1 MGSGRLPAARVV
13 RKQKEKWGGR
23 PQQPHD
29 AAHARTQ
36 VRALHRHVAWQD
48 QVRRA
53 VLGPFLLH
61 VRSSRVR
68 RPPTLVPPGGRPLLP
83 RHHLLLPLLPLLSR
97 ATQQAGRQL
106 ADGGVLVHSRRYLCL
121 LHPFVAMLVNFSE
134 REDEDWQYWID
145 ANIAAG
151 VFGLLNDVFYGLGAY
166 LIYVEWK
173 ANPTGAPAPPP
184 A

>member
-13 RKQKEKWGGR
+13 HKQKEKWGGR
-23 PQQPHD
+23 PQQPRH

-36 VRALHRHVAWQD
+36 VRALHRHVALQD

-53 VLGPFLLH
+53 VLGPLLLH

-106 ADGGVLVHSRRYLCL
+106 ADGGVSGSQPALPLPTSPPLSPCL
-121 LHPFVAMLVNFSE
+121 SASAKEKMRIGST
-134 REDEDWQYWID
+134 
-145 ANIAAG
+145 
-151 VFGLLNDVFYGLGAY
+151 GLTPTLLLGS
-166 LIYVEWK
+166 LDC
-173 ANPTGAPAPPP
+173 
-184 A
+184 

>member
-1 MGSGRLPAARVV
+1 MGAARVV

-23 PQQPHD
+23 PQQPHH

-53 VLGPFLLH
+53 VLGPLLLH
-61 VRSSRVR
+61 VWSSRVR
-68 RPPTLVPPGGRPLLP
+68 RPPTLVPPCGRPLLP
-83 RHHLLLPLLPLLSR
+83 GHHLLLPLLPLLSR

-106 ADGGVLVHSRRYLCL
+106 ADGAGATFAYFTA
-121 LHPFVAMLVNFSE
+121 FVAMLVNFSE

>member
-1 MGSGRLPAARVV
+1 MGSGRLPAARVSK
-13 RKQKEKWGGR
+13 RELWGGTLEH
-23 PQQPHD
+23 QPHH
-29 AAHARTQ
+29 AAHAGAQ
-36 VRALHRHVAWQD
+36 VRALHRHLARED

-53 VLGPFLLH
+53 VPGPVLLH

-68 RPPTLVPPGGRPLLP
+68 GTPTLVPPRGRPCLP

-97 ATQQAGRQL
+97 ATQQAGGQL
-106 ADGGVLVHSRRYLCL
+106 ADGGVLV
-121 LHPFVAMLVNFSE
+121 LVNFSD
-134 REDEDWQYWID
+134 RVDEDWQYWID

-151 VFGLLNDVFYGLGAY
+151 VFGLLNDIFYGLGAY

>member
-1 MGSGRLPAARVV
+1 MGSGRLPAARVS
-13 RKQKEKWGGR
+13 RELWGGTLE
-23 PQQPHD
+23 QQPRH
-29 AAHARTQ
+29 AAHAGAQ
-36 VRALHRHVAWQD
+36 VRALHRHVAWKD

-53 VLGPFLLH
+53 VLGPVLLH
-61 VRSSRVR
+61 VRSSRLR
-68 RPPTLVPPGGRPLLP
+68 GSTTLVPPRGSA
-83 RHHLLLPLLPLLSR
+83 LLLGTIFFSLY
-97 ATQQAGRQL
+97 
-106 ADGGVLVHSRRYLCL
+106 YLCL
-121 LHPFVAMLVNFSE
+121 AEPLNKLGVNWLMGEFWFTAGATFAYFTAFVAMLVNFSE

>member
-13 RKQKEKWGGR
+13 HKQKEKWGGR
-23 PQQPHD
+23 PQQPHH

-53 VLGPFLLH
+53 VLGPLLLH

-68 RPPTLVPPGGRPLLP
+68 RPPTLVPP
-83 RHHLLLPLLPLLSR
+83 STTF
-97 ATQQAGRQL
+97 AYFTA
-106 ADGGVLVHSRRYLCL
+106 
-121 LHPFVAMLVNFSE
+121 FVAMLVNFSE

-151 VFGLLNDVFYGLGAY
+151 VFGLLNDIFYGLGAY

>member
-23 PQQPHD
+23 PQQPHH

-53 VLGPFLLH
+53 VLGPLLLH
-61 VRSSRVR
+61 VWSSRVR
-68 RPPTLVPPGGRPLLP
+68 RPPTLVPPGGHPLLP

-97 ATQQAGRQL
+97 ATQQLGVNWLMGEFWFTAG
-106 ADGGVLVHSRRYLCL
+106 A
-121 LHPFVAMLVNFSE
+121 
-134 REDEDWQYWID
+134 
-145 ANIAAG
+145 
-151 VFGLLNDVFYGLGAY
+151 
-166 LIYVEWK
+166 
-173 ANPTGAPAPPP
+173 T
-184 A
+184 

>member
-23 PQQPHD
+23 PQQPHH

-53 VLGPFLLH
+53 VLGPLLLH

-68 RPPTLVPPGGRPLLP
+68 RPPTLVPPGGRPRFLGTIFFSLY
-83 RHHLLLPLLPLLSR
+83 
-97 ATQQAGRQL
+97 
-106 ADGGVLVHSRRYLCL
+106 YLCL
-121 LHPFVAMLVNFSE
+121 AEPLNKLGVNWLMGEFWFTAGATFAYFTAFVAMLVNFSE